1 MPTNQELLIP
11 RQKSVIVAADVE
23 ANKFPELIKG
33 TCLVQGVGG
42 YKIGFELGL
51 EKGLPW
57 VVETVREQTGLPV
70 IYDHQKAGNDIPE
83 TGSNFARVCRKS
95 GVNAVILFPFTSPAT
110 ELRWIKESQDVGLT
124 VLVGGHMT
132 HEKFLHSEDG
142 FIADDAPEKI
152 YTLAAE
158 NGVRNFVV
166 PGNKVEH
173 VEKYRSL
180 LERILG
186 KGNFVLYAPGFITQ
200 KGEISEFAKVA
211 GDRWHAIV
219 GSAIYRATDIKAA
232 AEQVTS
238 QIK

>member
-1 MPTNQELLIP
+1 MVNSELLIS

-23 ANKFPELIKG
+23 ANKFPELVKG
-33 TCLVQGVGG
+33 TCLVEGIGG
-42 YKIGFELGL
+42 YKVGFELGL

-57 VVETVREQTGLPV
+57 VVGTVREQTALPV

-83 TGSNFARVCRKS
+83 TGSNFARVCKKS
-95 GVNAVILFPFTSPAT
+95 GVDAIILFPFTSPTT
-110 ELRWIKESQDVGLT
+110 ELRWIKESQDAGLT

-132 HEKFLHSEDG
+132 HEKFLHSEGG

-166 PGNKVEH
+166 PGNKVEY
-173 VEKYRSL
+173 VEEYHALFEK
-180 LERILG
+180 ILG
-186 KGNFVLYAPGFITQ
+186 PDNFALYAPGFITQ

-219 GSAIYRATDIKAA
+219 GSAIYKATDIKTA
-232 AEQVTS
+232 AEKVTN
-238 QIK
+238 QI